1 MYFHIRGEADAISP
15 MVVFAVSGSCCA
27 LRFSRHGGSAEA
39 AAFPESR
46 MAHNL
51 RVRRFDGWAPV
62 RTGAEKRLFQPRRPA
77 WNGRI
82 DV

>member
-1 MYFHIRGEADAISP
+1 MYFHIHGEADSASP
-15 MVVFAVSGSCCA
+15 MVVFAVSGSRAA
-27 LRFSRHGGSAEA
+27 LLRRGGPAEA
-39 AAFPESR
+39 AAFPSPEAR
-46 MAHNL
+46 TARNL